1 MTLPAQDLQPE
12 PSDDH
17 GRHRARRR
25 RRGGA
30 ADTAALS
37 LVSPVRVSPPV
48 AWERVEQP
56 LAWQHETQLLSPG
69 SGGGRPPAGG
79 YDPDW
84 TGGGGSGGGDDGLFG
99 KALDAPPRTNRVTA
113 VLAAG
118 LVVVAGFAGGVWV
131 QKNHDAGLTASAA
144 TLTSALR
151 SRASAGG
158 FAGAGGYGG
167 ASGSYGGGYGGS
179 GTGTGAA
186 SGSGAGVATVPVV
199 VGTVASISGGTLRV
213 KNFADALITVV
224 VPESATVTS
233 TGLGGLSVGVPVSVV
248 GTKAADG
255 TVTAAAITGHRA
267 TG

>member
-30 ADTAALS
+30 ADTAGLS
-37 LVSPVRVSPPV
+37 LVPPVRVSPPV

-69 SGGGRPPAGG
+69 SGGGRPPAAG
-79 YDPDW
+79 PV
-84 TGGGGSGGGDDGLFG
+84 
-99 KALDAPPRTNRVTA
+99 RVIP
-113 VLAAG
+113 AG